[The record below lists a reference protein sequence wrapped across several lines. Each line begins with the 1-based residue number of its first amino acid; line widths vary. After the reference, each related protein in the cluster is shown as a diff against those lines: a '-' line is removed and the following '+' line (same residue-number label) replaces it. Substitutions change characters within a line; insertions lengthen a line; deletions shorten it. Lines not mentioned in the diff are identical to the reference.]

1 MLRNVMYNITMMNV
15 TECNEKGGDSM
26 RTLKKLRLKR
36 GLTQEELADILHV
49 NRTTVTHWENGTN
62 KPRANMLVKL
72 SKVLRCKVDDL
83 LCSETW

>member
-1 MLRNVMYNITMMNV
+1 MMNVMKRNVM
-15 TECNEKGGDSM
+15 EGGALM
-26 RTLKKLRLKR
+26 HTLKRLRLKR

-49 NRTTVTHWENGTN
+49 NRTTVTLWENGTN

-83 LCSETW
+83 LCSDT

>member
-1 MLRNVMYNITMMNV
+1 
-15 TECNEKGGDSM
+15 M
-26 RTLKKLRLKR
+26 RALKRFRLKR

-49 NRTTVTHWENGTN
+49 NRTTVTLWENGTN

-83 LCSETW
+83 LCSET